1 MHDHNNI
8 ERKQNNVQEAGKS
21 KKRHGEGRENSL
33 RRSVMKRKREIGK
46 GKSVRLKEKPVE
58 IRQIESIENNTQA
71 AGKKIN
77 DGEDSKTKCKKKK

>member
-1 MHDHNNI
+1 
-8 ERKQNNVQEAGKS
+8 
-21 KKRHGEGRENSL
+21 
-33 RRSVMKRKREIGK
+33 MKRKREIGK